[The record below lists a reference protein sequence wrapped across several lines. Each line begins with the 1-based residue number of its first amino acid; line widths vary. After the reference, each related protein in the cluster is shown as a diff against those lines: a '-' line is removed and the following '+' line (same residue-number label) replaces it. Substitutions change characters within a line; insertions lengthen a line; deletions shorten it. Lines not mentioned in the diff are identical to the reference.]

1 MSKALMDMIAT
12 AIDAFKD
19 GALTADEAKELLAKL
34 ATLLK
39 VVGNGL
45 PDPRMA
51 ALLTGVADLL
61 AGIGE
66 IIADPTH
73 GIDELLDGLGDAIK
87 GVSAYIRS

>member
-1 MSKALMDMIAT
+1 MNLIGT

-19 GALTADEAKELLAKL
+19 GALTADEARELLTKL
-34 ATLLK
+34 AALLK
-39 VVGNGL
+39 VVGDGL

-51 ALLTGVADLL
+51 ALVTGVADLL

-73 GIDELLDGLGDAIK
+73 GIDELLDGLGDAVK
-87 GVSAYIRS
+87 GVAAYIRN